1 MSTLIVS
8 WLVMASAL
16 SASHLPQAE
25 FGVLPGHWS
34 RNANGFRGTFQPD
47 SGYGR
52 GTYAVPLDADSCFAL
67 DLNSTAMAPC
77 SRVDPTPVTFTS
89 DSRRFYR
96 FRCAAGW
103 ESRDVLFL
111 AGDVPRPLEGE
122 ALEWSPPPP
131 ETADR
136 AAPPAAGPALHRVTM
151 TARPALLRGSA
162 LVARATFYGRYP
174 PAPEYDETRGD
185 SITFGHY
192 WLRRRSLSVEA
203 GPTWFESRD
212 TSEVEGGLEW
222 AFLPADASQKSGA
235 RFVTLYRID
244 GGYLLLLDWTTD
256 FEGTGVDQAVELYS
270 WQHGRWSRRAT
281 ARRTWMY

>member
-1 MSTLIVS
+1 MSGLVLA
-8 WLVMASAL
+8 WLVMASAP
-16 SASHLPQAE
+16 SASRLPQAE

-34 RNANGFRGTFQPD
+34 ANAQGFRGAFEPD

-52 GTYAVPLDADSCFAL
+52 GIYAVPLDADSCFAL
-67 DLNSTAMAPC
+67 DLDSTAAAPC
-77 SRVDPTPVTFTS
+77 SRVDPTPVTLPN
-89 DSRRFYR
+89 DSRLFYR

-103 ESRDVLFL
+103 ESRDVLFV

-131 ETADR
+131 ETSDR
-136 AAPPAAGPALHRVTM
+136 AGPPARGPALHRVTM
-151 TARPALLRGSA
+151 TARPALLRGST

-192 WLRRRSLSVEA
+192 RLRLRSLSVEG

-212 TSEVEGGLEW
+212 TSEVEGGLGW

-235 RFVTLYRID
+235 RFVTLYRTD

-256 FEGTGVDQAVELYS
+256 FEGAGVDQTVELYS
-270 WQHGRWSRRAT
+270 YQRGRWGRRAA
-281 ARRTWMY
+281 ARRTQMY

>member
-1 MSTLIVS
+1 MILA
-8 WLVMASAL
+8 WLVMASAQ
-16 SASHLPQAE
+16 SATRPTAE

-34 RNANGFRGTFQPD
+34 TGANGFRGSFEPD

-52 GTYAVPLDADSCFAL
+52 GIYAVPLDADSCFAI
-67 DLNSTAMAPC
+67 DLNSADASPC
-77 SRVDPTPVTFTS
+77 LRVSPTPVTLPN
-89 DSRRFYR
+89 DSRRLYR

-103 ESRDVLFL
+103 ESRDVLFV

-122 ALEWSPPPP
+122 ALEWTPPQP

-136 AAPPAAGPALHRVTM
+136 SATPTPRPALHRVTM
-151 TARPALLRGSA
+151 TARPALLRGCA
-162 LVARATFYGRYP
+162 LVARATFYGSYP

-185 SITFGHY
+185 SIAFGHY
-192 WLRRRSLSVEA
+192 WLRHRSLSVEG

-212 TSEVEGGLEW
+212 TSEVESGLEW

-244 GGYLLLLDWTTD
+244 SGYLLLLDWTAD
-256 FEGTGVDQAVELYS
+256 FEGAGVEQTVELYS
-270 WQHGRWSRRAT
+270 YQRGRWGRRAV
-281 ARRTWMY
+281 AQRTRMF